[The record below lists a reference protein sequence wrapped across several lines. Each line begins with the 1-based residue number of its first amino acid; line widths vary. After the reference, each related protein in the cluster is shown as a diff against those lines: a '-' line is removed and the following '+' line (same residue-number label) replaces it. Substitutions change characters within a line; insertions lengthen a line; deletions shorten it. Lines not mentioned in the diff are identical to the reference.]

1 MKHSITNYT
10 FSASAKTVT
19 FTDLT
24 TVVLEKILMVVNVT
38 DGIILYDF
46 SDPTKLGTVATNV
59 LTLAYNTGTMS
70 DSDKLM
76 IFYQEA
82 DYPLSVAG
90 SSLTDTTARILIP
103 ATDCLEYSHVSLHIL
118 TIGSGAPSFLF
129 EGTDDPTQTLWQ
141 TISLQGAAST
151 NAVSV
156 ATAANT
162 IYAGAIPTRWFRVR
176 VSVIGSGGTATAAA
190 FFRTQSIPAIPV
202 STVTAN
208 QGGSWTLAGVTPG
221 TAATSLGKA
230 EDAAHASGD
239 TGVMD
244 LGVRY
249 EALTAPA
256 SAAGDYGFKAIDD
269 LGKQVTM
276 PYAPL
281 INQLQ
286 FSSAAITS
294 TASTE
299 AFPAIASV
307 RNYVTSVTLVNTGA
321 AGTTVEIRDGAST
334 VIWRGYLAATS
345 GMASVSFPT
354 PLKGTA
360 NTAINVVLGS
370 GTTVNVYATLT
381 GFKAL

>member
-1 MKHSITNYT
+1 MKHSITNYA

-76 IFYQEA
+76 IFYQEG
-82 DYPLSVAG
+82 DYPLMVAG
-90 SSLTDTTARILIP
+90 NVSITSTANILIP
-103 ATDCLEYSHVSLHIL
+103 ATDCLEFSHVTFHLL
-118 TIGSGAPSFLF
+118 TIGGGTPSFLF
-129 EGTDDPTQTLWQ
+129 EGTNDPTLTLWQ
-141 TISLQGAAST
+141 TITLQGAAST

-156 ATAANT
+156 ATAVNT
-162 IYAGAIPTRWFRVR
+162 IFAGGIPTRWFRVR
-176 VSVIGSGGTATAAA
+176 VSVVGTGSATAVAL
-190 FFRTQSIPAIPV
+190 FRAQSIPTIPV
-202 STVTAN
+202 STLTAN
-208 QGGSWTLAGVTPG
+208 QGGTWNIGTVTPG
-221 TAATSLGKA
+221 GAAANLGKA
-230 EDAAHASGD
+230 EDAAHTSGD
-239 TGVMD
+239 TGVMA

-249 EALTAPA
+249 EGLTAPNVA
-256 SAAGDYGFKAIDD
+256 NDYGFFATDD

-281 INQLQ
+281 VNQVQ
-286 FSSAAITS
+286 FSSAAIT
-294 TASTE
+294 TTTVTE
-299 AFPAIASV
+299 AFPAVASV
-307 RNYVTSVTLVNTGA
+307 RNYVTSITLLNTGA
-321 AGTTVEIRDGAST
+321 AATAVEVREGTN
-334 VIWRGYLAATS
+334 VIWRGYV
-345 GMASVSFPT
+345 GINGYVNCSFPT
-354 PLKGTA
+354 PLKGA
-360 NTAINVVLGS
+360 AGAAINVVLVS